1 MPAWPS
7 GTCGSTQRTNGS
19 VVAGQSSARTH
30 HVCGRMLSLV
40 ASLQRERAKRG
51 KMEANNRGRY
61 TMYVLQLVRS
71 DHINRICLHEI
82 IR

>member
-7 GTCGSTQRTNGS
+7 GTCGSTQRTNGF

-30 HVCGRMLSLV
+30 HVCGRTLPLV
-40 ASLQRERAKRG
+40 ASLRWERAKRNEL
-51 KMEANNRGRY
+51 EADNRGRY